1 MVKRCQ
7 KLKNGLQKLWL
18 QHKRTI
24 KTKQKY
30 SVSRKSI
37 CLQLEEWGND
47 QEQKSVIYKGSAEK
61 NSKNIHKQQQ
71 QQQKQ
76 ISSPTMLIREGR
88 DRGGKDEK
96 MYKEIYHFFPQHFIL
111 NFKID

>member
-1 MVKRCQ
+1 MLAVRRMRERSRTKKR
-7 KLKNGLQKLWL
+7 
-18 QHKRTI
+18 
-24 KTKQKY
+24 
-30 SVSRKSI
+30 
-37 CLQLEEWGND
+37 
-47 QEQKSVIYKGSAEK
+47 YKGSAEK
-61 NSKNIHKQQQ
+61 NSKNVHKQQQ

>member
-1 MVKRCQ
+1 MDYKTYDYYTNEQ
-7 KLKNGLQKLWL
+7 
-18 QHKRTI
+18 TI

-30 SVSRKSI
+30 SAVSRKSMV
-37 CLQLEEWGND
+37 EVRRMRERSRR
-47 QEQKSVIYKGSAEK
+47 KKRYKGSAEK
-61 NSKNIHKQQQ
+61 NSKNIHKQQ

-88 DRGGKDEK
+88 DRGGKNEK
-96 MYKEIYHFFPQHFIL
+96 MYKEIYHFFLQTFYL

>member
-1 MVKRCQ
+1 MLAVRRMRERSRRKKR
-7 KLKNGLQKLWL
+7 
-18 QHKRTI
+18 
-24 KTKQKY
+24 
-30 SVSRKSI
+30 
-37 CLQLEEWGND
+37 
-47 QEQKSVIYKGSAEK
+47 YKGSAEK

-71 QQQKQ
+71 QKQ
-76 ISSPTMLIREGR
+76 ISSPKMLIREGR

>member
-1 MVKRCQ
+1 MDYKTYDYNTNEQ
-7 KLKNGLQKLWL
+7 
-18 QHKRTI
+18 TI

-30 SVSRKSI
+30 SAVSRKSM
-37 CLQLEEWGND
+37 LAVRRMRERSRT
-47 QEQKSVIYKGSAEK
+47 KKRYKGSAEK
-61 NSKNIHKQQQ
+61 NSKNIHKQQ

-88 DRGGKDEK
+88 DRGGKNEK
-96 MYKEIYHFFPQHFIL
+96 MYIEIYHFFPQTFYL

>member
-1 MVKRCQ
+1 MDY
-7 KLKNGLQKLWL
+7 KNYDYNTNEQ
-18 QHKRTI
+18 TI

-37 CLQLEEWGND
+37 VAVRRTRERSRR
-47 QEQKSVIYKGSAEK
+47 KKRYKGRAEK
-61 NSKNIHKQQQ
+61 NSKNIHKQ

-76 ISSPTMLIREGR
+76 ISSPTMLIREGQ

-96 MYKEIYHFFPQHFIL
+96 MYKEIYNFFPLTFYL
-111 NFKID
+111 NFK

>member
-1 MVKRCQ
+1 MDY
-7 KLKNGLQKLWL
+7 KNYDYNTNEQ
-18 QHKRTI
+18 TI

-30 SVSRKSI
+30 SVSRKSMVAFRRTR
-37 CLQLEEWGND
+37 ERSRR
-47 QEQKSVIYKGSAEK
+47 KKRYKRKCGK
-61 NSKNIHKQQQ
+61 NSKNIHKQ

-96 MYKEIYHFFPQHFIL
+96 MYKEIYHFFPLTFYL
-111 NFKID
+111 NFKIN

>member
-1 MVKRCQ
+1 MDYKNYDYNTNEQ
-7 KLKNGLQKLWL
+7 K
-18 QHKRTI
+18 I

-96 MYKEIYHFFPQHFIL
+96 MYKEIYHFFPLTFYL
-111 NFKID
+111 NFKIN